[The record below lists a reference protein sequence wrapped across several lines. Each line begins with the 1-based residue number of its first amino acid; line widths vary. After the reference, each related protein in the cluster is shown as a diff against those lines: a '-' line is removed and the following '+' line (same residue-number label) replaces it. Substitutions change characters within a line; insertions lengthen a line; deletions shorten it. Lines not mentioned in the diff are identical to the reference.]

1 MQLFQ
6 LSRLILSKNAL
17 FGYVFSAEWE
27 LSTRP
32 LFLTKLTL
40 IARSGYL
47 YGYWTALT
55 DVQLAQQHELA
66 EAQQIEPRNGAQNRK
81 KGGSP

>member
-1 MQLFQ
+1 MCFLPSGSYQQDRF
-6 LSRLILSKNAL
+6 
-17 FGYVFSAEWE
+17 
-27 LSTRP
+27 
-32 LFLTKLTL
+32 FLTKLTL

-66 EAQQIEPRNGAQNRK
+66 EAQQIEPRKGAQNRK